1 MRMVK
6 LFINLL
12 TVFYHIFWG
21 RNFFS
26 DIEPFSMLQNG
37 DENAYA
43 CIKAEIL
50 KYPSF
55 AQFQI
60 F

>member
-1 MRMVK
+1 
-6 LFINLL
+6 
-12 TVFYHIFWG
+12 
-21 RNFFS
+21 
-26 DIEPFSMLQNG
+26 MLQNG

-60 F
+60 FLEKKNHRQ